1 MAEGH
6 RPPEGSEE
14 WWRRTL
20 TDPAY
25 HFEPFRPMFLK
36 LPSPP
41 HCKLCGAPFKGAGGA
56 VMGAM
61 GFRPWD
67 KNPTICRVCISGLN
81 KFTDAGAEIEC
92 TLLFADVRSSTAMA
106 ERTSATGFAS
116 VLRRFYSV
124 GSDAVIAENGIVDK
138 YVGDEVVAL
147 FIPAFAR
154 PSHSLAAIR
163 SARRLLTATGHGS
176 PSGAWVDLGI
186 GVHTG
191 VAFVGSVAVGG
202 QVTDFTALGDTVN
215 TAARLTSEA
224 AAGEALIS
232 DDTLEHA
239 GAVDPSL
246 ERRVLQLRG
255 RDEPVIARAAN
266 VSTLA
271 DLIAAAAGSN
281 VDSG

>member
-1 MAEGH
+1 MAEGP

-25 HFEPFRPMFLK
+25 HFEPFRPLFLK

-41 HCKLCGAPFKGAGGA
+41 HCKLCGAPFTGVGGV
-56 VMGAM
+56 VMGTM

-67 KNPTICRVCISGLN
+67 KNPTICRVCVSGLN

-92 TLLFADVRSSTAMA
+92 TLMFADVRSSTAIA
-106 ERTSATGFAS
+106 ERSSAAGFAS
-116 VLRRFYSV
+116 HLRRFYSV

-138 YVGDEVVAL
+138 YIGDEVVAL

-163 SARRLLTATGHGS
+163 SARRLLMATGHGTS
-176 PSGAWVDLGI
+176 SGPWIDIGI
-186 GVHTG
+186 GIHTG

-215 TAARLTSEA
+215 TAARLTAEA

-232 DDTLEHA
+232 DDALQHA
-239 GAVDPSL
+239 GVETGSL
-246 ERRVLQLRG
+246 VCRVLHLRG
-255 RDEPVIARAAN
+255 RAQPVLAYVADEA
-266 VSTLA
+266 TLA
-271 DLIAAAAGSN
+271 KECP
-281 VDSG
+281 